1 MSCVYFIKHR
11 NMKAVKI
18 GFTQEDNPDK
28 RIRDFEVASPFGIVN
43 LGYIITDDA
52 KQLEKKL
59 HELYSDLHIKGEWY
73 ELSDDEVYA
82 IIARHKYSNM
92 GDLEQ
97 IRKLCEKWKIT
108 PRELNGLL
116 QKHVE
121 GIKDFPL
128 VTDEKTFLETIFTIH
143 HRLKTG
149 HTPNYFKENSYDNSY
164 LNKGYYLE
172 NIRRVQNISRAQAY
186 RIWKK
191 YSYMFDEKKDGK
203 EVYAK
208 FIWSEE
214 E

>member
-43 LGYIITDDA
+43 LGYIITENA

-73 ELSDDEVYA
+73 ELSDDEVYG

-97 IRKLCEKWKIT
+97 IRKM
-108 PRELNGLL
+108 
-116 QKHVE
+116 
-121 GIKDFPL
+121 
-128 VTDEKTFLETIFTIH
+128 LEV
-143 HRLKTG
+143 KS
-149 HTPNYFKENSYDNSY
+149 K
-164 LNKGYYLE
+164 
-172 NIRRVQNISRAQAY
+172 
-186 RIWKK
+186 
-191 YSYMFDEKKDGK
+191 
-203 EVYAK
+203 
-208 FIWSEE
+208 
-214 E
+214 

>member
-18 GFTQEDNPDK
+18 GFTQEDNPNK
-28 RIRDFEVASPFGIVN
+28 RIRDFEVASPFGIIN
-43 LGYIITDDA
+43 LGYIITEDA

-82 IIARHKYSNM
+82 IISRHKYSNM

-97 IRKLCEKWKIT
+97 IRKQCEKWKIT
-108 PRELNGLL
+108 PRELNNLL
-116 QKHVE
+116 KKYVE
-121 GIKDFPL
+121 GIQEFPL
-128 VTDEKTFLETIFTIH
+128 LSTEKEFFITIKNIH
-143 HRLKTG
+143 DNFGYGYR
-149 HTPNYFKENSYDNSY
+149 NNSYDASY
-164 LNKGYYLE
+164 LNKQYYIE
-172 NIRRVQNISRAQAY
+172 GIKSVRSISRSHAY
-186 RIWKK
+186 RLYRK

-203 EVYAK
+203 TVYAK